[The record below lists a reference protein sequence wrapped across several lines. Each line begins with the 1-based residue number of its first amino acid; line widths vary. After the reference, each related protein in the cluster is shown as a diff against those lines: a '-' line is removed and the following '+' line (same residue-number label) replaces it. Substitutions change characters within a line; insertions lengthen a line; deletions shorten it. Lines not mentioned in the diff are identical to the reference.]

1 MFYLRT
7 RLVTHYHI
15 SLYNL
20 LTLIAET
27 FPAISEEQGPQK
39 PTYEMPPGLP

>member
-20 LTLIAET
+20 LTLIVKT
-27 FPAISEEQGPQK
+27 FPAISEERRPQK
-39 PTYEMPPGLP
+39 PTDEVLPGLH

>member
-1 MFYLRT
+1 MFYLRA

-27 FPAISEEQGPQK
+27 FPAISEEQGPQQA
-39 PTYEMPPGLP
+39 TDAMPPGLP